1 MGVRTLQPAWTGVAG
16 MLLLAGCAS
25 TAIPP
30 DSPEDPANLAALS
43 AVDCRTFA
51 DKASQNAANPG
62 IPASYPPVSNAGVP
76 VHATDSLELVNRA
89 GPAAA
94 AGAGHA
100 ESGTGSGDASDA
112 DDDADADVPVV
123 HPLLDALPLFSEA
136 VPATGATPGGAAPL
150 PAGWQPWTINRNK
163 AATRYAL
170 TEVDRRLVLHAEADS
185 SASGLYV
192 PLAQRNAGAIR
203 WTWKTRD
210 VIRNADNGQKQ
221 REDAPL
227 RLFVAFDGDHSTL
240 SLRDQL
246 VFEMARITTGR
257 EMPYATLMYIWGG
270 RRAEG
275 TVLPNPYTDRV
286 RMIVVDSG
294 SRHAN
299 QWRCHE
305 RDLRADYRK
314 AFGTEPGKVIAVG
327 LMTDTDNTR
336 SRVEAWYGD
345 IALD

>member
-30 DSPEDPANLAALS
+30 DPPPDPTNLAALS
-43 AVDCRTFA
+43 AIDCKTFA
-51 DKASQNAANPG
+51 EKASQNAANPG
-62 IPASYPPVSNAGVP
+62 ILVSHPSVSSAAGPAYAKDP
-76 VHATDSLELVNRA
+76 LELVNRTA
-89 GPAAA
+89 PVVS

-100 ESGTGSGDASDA
+100 DSGAGSGDGSDA
-112 DDDADADVPVV
+112 DDDAEVPVV

-136 VPATGATPGGAAPL
+136 VPVAAMPPGSAARL

-170 TEVDRRLVLHAEADS
+170 TEVDQRLVLHAEADS

-210 VIRNADNGQKQ
+210 VIRNADNSQKQ

-246 VFEMARITTGR
+246 MLEMARITTGR